1 MTTTTTNAADSMAI
15 DWTHELVEQL
25 DWHWREHL
33 RPRLDGLTD
42 DEYLWEPVAG
52 AWSLRAAGEAQTPM
66 AAGGGGTVADFAFPE
81 PDPAPVTTIAW
92 RMGHL
97 SVGVFGARAANH
109 FLPGEPVP
117 DYRTTVWP
125 LTAGDGLELLDR
137 WYGHWMAGV
146 RSLDA
151 HGLAQPCGPSEGEF
165 AEFSMAALVLHISR
179 EAIHHG
185 AEILL
190 LRDLYR
196 HTRSTDGRIRS

>member
-1 MTTTTTNAADSMAI
+1 METSTTTTAPPGSV

-33 RPRLDGLTD
+33 RPHLEGLTD
-42 DEYLWEPVAG
+42 DEYLWEPVAN
-52 AWSLRAAGEAQTPM
+52 AWSLHAAGQAHTPM
-66 AAGGGGTVADFAFPE
+66 AAGGGGTVADFAYPE

-92 RMGHL
+92 RMGHM
-97 SVGVFGARAANH
+97 SVGVFGARAASH
-109 FLPGEPVP
+109 FMPGEPVP
-117 DYRTTVWP
+117 DYSTTVWP
-125 LTAGDGLELLDR
+125 LTAAGGLELLDR
-137 WYGHWMAGV
+137 WYGRWIDGV

-151 HGLAQPCGPSEGEF
+151 RGLAAPCGPSEGSF
-165 AEFSMAALVLHISR
+165 AEYPMAALVLHINR

-196 HTRSTDGRIRS
+196 HTRSTDGRIQT